1 MGSRALAAATNMTP
15 MFRPKGYSLTVATAN
30 VGSQS
35 ALGIGF
41 ARSFHFKDH
50 PAYWQA
56 SVGFNNGSGTAAVKI
71 GASIG
76 W

>member
-1 MGSRALAAATNMTP
+1 MGSRALAAATSMTP
-15 MFRPKGYSLTVATAN
+15 MFGPKGYPLTAAAAG

-56 SVGFNNGSGTAAVKI
+56 SVGFNGGSRTPAVKV